1 MVNQHAKWLK
11 VTRENPWRRPLA
23 SLNYLLSSHAWQQ
36 DHNAADLLRIH
47 LPALKVRVV
56 NGVTTD
62 PGG

>member
-1 MVNQHAKWLK
+1 MAQSHPGESLAAA
-11 VTRENPWRRPLA
+11 LA